1 MSIADDIAS
10 LASGARVELFV
21 LDATNIGGD
30 ITRFHAGT
38 NALGGPVKW
47 QGEDY
52 QPLPIEATGFEING
66 RGTLPRPKL
75 RVANIGGA
83 ITALLLQFGD
93 LRQAKVLRKRTM
105 VKYLDAANFPGG
117 VNPTA
122 DPSQHLQ
129 DDVYVIDRK
138 AAENKTLVE
147 FELAAATD
155 LPGVMLPGRQIVS
168 NHCRWRYKG
177 EGCGYVPGLMFDKQ
191 GAPVTNPLLDRCS
204 KLLATGCKPRFGAN
218 QPLPFGGFPAA
229 GLL

>member
-1 MSIADDIAS
+1 VSIADDIAA
-10 LASGARVELFV
+10 LAPGARVELFV
-21 LDATNIGGD
+21 LDATAIGGE

-38 NALGGPVKW
+38 NALGGPVRW
-47 QGEDY
+47 QGQTY
-52 QPLPIEATGFEING
+52 LPMPIDATGFEISG
-66 RGTLPRPKL
+66 RGSLPRPKL

-93 LRQAKVLRKRTM
+93 LRQARVIRKRTM
-105 VKYLDAANFPGG
+105 VKYLDAENFPGG
-117 VNPTA
+117 VNAQA
-122 DPSQHLQ
+122 DPTQHLP
-129 DDVYVIDRK
+129 DDIYVIDRK

-147 FELAAATD
+147 FELAAAMD

-177 EGCGYVPGLMFDKQ
+177 EGCGYVPGPMFDFE
-191 GAPVTNPLLDRCS
+191 GEPVTDPLLDRCS

-218 QPLPFGGFPAA
+218 APLPFGGFPAA

>member
-1 MSIADDIAS
+1 VSIADDIAS
-10 LASGARVELFV
+10 LAPGARVELFV
-21 LDATNIGGD
+21 LDATSIGGD

-38 NALGGPVKW
+38 NSIGGPVKW

-52 QPLPIEATGFEING
+52 QPLPIEASGFEING
-66 RGTLPRPKL
+66 RGSLPRPKL
-75 RVANIGGA
+75 RVANISGA

-93 LRQAKVLRKRTM
+93 LRQAKVIRKRTM
-105 VKYLDAANFPGG
+105 VKYLDAANFPGA
-117 VNPTA
+117 VNPNA
-122 DPSQHLQ
+122 DPSQHLA
-129 DDVYVIDRK
+129 DDIYVIDRK

-155 LPGVMLPGRQIVS
+155 LPGVMLPARQIVS

-177 EGCGYVPGLMFDKQ
+177 EGCGYAPGPMFDKE
-191 GAPVTNPLLDRCS
+191 GEPVTNPALDRCS